1 MPNKLTIDDF
11 LVRAKIKHGDK
22 YDYSNVEYINSK
34 TKVCIICKIHG
45 EFKQIPS
52 THLNGHGCKK
62 CGILINS
69 YKCRSNSDDFI
80 KKSQKLHGD
89 KYDYSKVEYINSNT
103 KVSIICKV
111 HGEFRQTP
119 NSHLNGHGC
128 KTCGILILHDKL
140 RRDTDEFIKKSQKL
154 HGDKYDYSKVEY
166 KGAKTKVSIICKIHG
181 EFKQIAND
189 HLNDHGCSKCSKT
202 YKYTTTEWIEQ
213 AQRIHGDKYDYSKV
227 EYKNANKKVSI
238 ICKIHGEFKQTPL
251 NHFNHGHGCKKC
263 GILITSDKCRS
274 NSDDFIKKSQKLHG
288 DKYDYSK
295 VEYKGAMTKVCIF
308 CNIHGYF
315 YQKPNSH
322 LNGYGCNKCGI
333 DNIKKQLTL
342 TTDDFI
348 KKSQKLHGDKYD
360 YSKVNYIESKTKVSI
375 ICKIHGE
382 FYQTP
387 SDHLY
392 GCGCPKCGKKSYS
405 KSQINWLDFMSK
417 IHGINIQHAEND
429 GEYQIPNSRY
439 KADGFCEETNT
450 IYEFHGDYW
459 HGNPNLYDPNYE
471 TYFGKTC
478 GELYEKTLKKEAF
491 IREKNYNLIV
501 MWEYD
506 WNHIQRNIKK
516 LQSKFKS
523 YKKDQK
529 L

>member
-1 MPNKLTIDDF
+1 M
-11 LVRAKIKHGDK
+11 
-22 YDYSNVEYINSK
+22 
-34 TKVCIICKIHG
+34 
-45 EFKQIPS
+45 
-52 THLNGHGCKK
+52 
-62 CGILINS
+62 
-69 YKCRSNSDDFI
+69 
-80 KKSQKLHGD
+80 
-89 KYDYSKVEYINSNT
+89 
-103 KVSIICKV
+103 
-111 HGEFRQTP
+111 
-119 NSHLNGHGC
+119 
-128 KTCGILILHDKL
+128 
-140 RRDTDEFIKKSQKL
+140 
-154 HGDKYDYSKVEY
+154 
-166 KGAKTKVSIICKIHG
+166 
-181 EFKQIAND
+181 
-189 HLNDHGCSKCSKT
+189 
-202 YKYTTTEWIEQ
+202 
-213 AQRIHGDKYDYSKV
+213 

-274 NSDDFIKKSQKLHG
+274 NS
-288 DKYDYSK
+288 
-295 VEYKGAMTKVCIF
+295 
-308 CNIHGYF
+308 
-315 YQKPNSH
+315 
-322 LNGYGCNKCGI
+322 
-333 DNIKKQLTL
+333 
-342 TTDDFI
+342 DDFI